1 MIREFALAT
10 LCGIWALLVLQREG
24 LIKLRDVSRILA
36 TSADIVENPE
46 DAKIKDLD
54 AGVAGRSIDDLS
66 AAVVNTEPLEK

>member
-1 MIREFALAT
+1 MRDR
-10 LCGIWALLVLQREG
+10 ALLVLQREG

-46 DAKIKDLD
+46 DVKIKDLD

-66 AAVVNTEPLEK
+66 AAVVNTEPLENDNLHRRPAS